1 MDDPTDAPPPAGET
15 IPEPT
20 PPPPP
25 DTPPGP
31 RWHPAARVVLYLV
44 AFVIAQVIAMIPVAL
59 AIHFLGPHTAAARRV
74 GLILGFLPLAPLL
87 LLVTWGFL
95 RVLDR
100 RRLAD
105 VGVRW
110 PANGVVRSSLRGLL
124 LGAGLAGF
132 WALLVAVP
140 RYLVFHGQSAAF
152 AADPAK
158 GVAILVGIAVLFV
171 IQGATEELAFRGYV
185 FHTLLDRVSPST
197 AALLSSLLFAAAHLA
212 NPHYGPAA
220 FVNTFL
226 IGMVLVSLVRRSR
239 SLLSA
244 SLLHG
249 AWNFT
254 IACLLSVPVSGFE
267 LFHLLRVTLPGPAGA
282 TGGGYGPEA
291 SWMLTVPL
299 ALVAFWAIPR
309 GGRPAEAG
317 TDEAKVAGDAPPP
330 EAP

>member
-1 MDDPTDAPPPAGET
+1 MDEPSPDAPPPPA
-15 IPEPT
+15 
-20 PPPPP
+20 PPR
-25 DTPPGP
+25 P

-44 AFVIAQVIAMIPVAL
+44 AFVILQVLAVIPVVVAVRL
-59 AIHFLGPHTAAARRV
+59 LGAGTAAARQAV
-74 GLILGFLPLAPLL
+74 LILGFVPLAPLL
-87 LLVTWGFL
+87 LLATWGFL

-100 RRLAD
+100 RRLSD

-110 PANGVVRSSLRGLL
+110 PVNGAVRASLRGLL

-132 WALLVAVP
+132 WAVLVAVP
-140 RYLVFHGQSAAF
+140 GYLVLHGQSAAF
-152 AADPAK
+152 AAHPVR
-158 GVAILVGIAVLFV
+158 GTAILVGLAVLFV
-171 IQGATEELAFRGYV
+171 VQGATEELAFRGYV
-185 FHTLLDRVSPST
+185 FHTLLPWASPSV
-197 AALLSSLLFAAAHLA
+197 AAVVSSVLFAAAHLA
-212 NPHYGPAA
+212 NPGYGVAA

-267 LFHLLRVTLPGPAGA
+267 LFHLARVTVPGPAGA

-299 ALVAFWAIPR
+299 AAVALWAIPR
-309 GGRPAEAG
+309 EGP
-317 TDEAKVAGDAPPP
+317 
-330 EAP
+330 

>member
-1 MDDPTDAPPPAGET
+1 MADLPPAVPPPEAPPSMG
-15 IPEPT
+15 
-20 PPPPP
+20 PPPE
-25 DTPPGP
+25 TPETPAPAGP
-31 RWHPAARVVLYLV
+31 RWHPAARVALYLV
-44 AFVIAQVIAMIPVAL
+44 AFVILQVVAIIPVVVAARL
-59 AIHFLGPHTAAARRV
+59 LGPHTAAARQAV
-74 GLILGFLPLAPLL
+74 VVLGFVPLAPLL
-87 LLVTWGFL
+87 LLATWGFV

-110 PANGVVRSSLRGLL
+110 PVHGVVRASLRGLG
-124 LGAGLAGF
+124 LGAGLAAL
-132 WALLVAVP
+132 WAGMVALP
-140 RYLVFHGQSAAF
+140 GYLVFHGHSAAY
-152 AADPAK
+152 AADPAR
-158 GVAILVGIAVLFV
+158 GTAILVGLAVLFG

-185 FHTLLDRVSPST
+185 FHTLLPRVSPST
-197 AALLSSLLFAAAHLA
+197 AALVSSVLFAAAHLP
-212 NPHYGPAA
+212 NPGYGLAA

-254 IACLLSVPVSGFE
+254 IACLLSVPVSGFK
-267 LFHLLRVTLPGPAGA
+267 LFHLLRVTVPGPVGA

-299 ALVAFWAIPR
+299 ALVALWAIPR
-309 GGRPAEAG
+309 EGP
-317 TDEAKVAGDAPPP
+317 
-330 EAP
+330 